1 MDKERLLRYLDQKYL
16 SKCEIAANIPLGM
29 EPDDIWHNILEN
41 RLSKRIELPLKS
53 ICGRNYWYILTARM
67 ISASETIVEELMEHG
82 TDTEQRSS
90 VSNLEEIFFTGY
102 MEGAQISLQDA
113 MTFLQSG
120 EDAQDIEE
128 LMLLNNRQAGSFAA
142 ENIYHAIDENYL
154 HNLAYILT
162 NGLDNGGGDFRI
174 SNDIEIPSMIGEKY
188 SLPEYSVIPSLVQEH
203 TAFLA
208 DPKIHPLIKAAAAQA
223 WILAVRPFPEGN
235 ERLARLLSNIVLYRA
250 GYTFFSDISLSH
262 LIARNSYCYFNSISN
277 ILRIE
282 NEADMT
288 YFIEYYLILLSSA
301 VSELRTRKMHKEQET
316 TIAEQQM
323 AQIPLSGNNG
333 IACTAE
339 KQTEPQMKII
349 SIDSITKRAKTKQ
362 QRIAAKV
369 LIQFYNNGKTKFNA
383 IDLTNASA
391 LNKKQSY
398 RALRYYDEIGVL
410 VPLHKATSGNI
421 YTFAPKYGVP
431 SCNTSREPDEPAQI
445 ATTSELKQKY
455 IDELKRRALSENE
468 VPAMVAKLLL
478 QYLESGKT
486 RFTSP
491 EMSETLN
498 ANSLCVRNSLQTY
511 RRKNIIRVAY
521 DDGKKYIYEFNLN
534 NASGEET
541 AEIQQSQ
548 YDPELIETLK
558 RLVHSNR
565 STKDRRIGI
574 TLLKF
579 LPKGI
584 ITIDDYDQAGNAKH
598 FSTDMKFAM
607 QLGLVERIN
616 RKEYRIKEHI
626 DLSYQ
631 SLAQSQKN
639 TLSALYEFFGDD
651 VFSVEMV
658 TAKLDYSST
667 HISYFLHQFTWMRLL
682 DCRENDDKTY
692 EYRFRVNPTD
702 NPECFESAA

>member
-1 MDKERLLRYLDQKYL
+1 MDKERLLRYLEQKYL

-41 RLSKRIELPLKS
+41 RLSKRIDLPLKS

-142 ENIYHAIDENYL
+142 ENIYHAIDDNYL

-162 NGLDNGGGDFRI
+162 NGLDNGGGDFRM

-188 SLPEYSVIPSLVQEH
+188 CLPEYSVIPGLVQEH

-208 DPKIHPLIKAAAAQA
+208 DSKIHPLIKAAAAQA
-223 WILAVRPFPEGN
+223 WILAIRPFSEGN

-262 LIARNSYCYFNSISN
+262 LIARNSYSYFNAISN

-301 VSELRTRKMHKEQET
+301 VSELRARKIHKEQET

-323 AQIPLSGNNG
+323 AQIPLSATNNT
-333 IACTAE
+333 ACATAAPK
-339 KQTEPQMKII
+339 KQTKSTNIESILKQKYTALNYKTAKALIELFNAGYTKVCAKDIAKITDL
-349 SIDSITKRAKTKQ
+349 STKQ
-362 QRIAAKV
+362 AYKS
-369 LIQFYNNGKTKFNA
+369 LCHFE
-383 IDLTNASA
+383 TN
-391 LNKKQSY
+391 
-398 RALRYYDEIGVL
+398 DIL
-410 VPLHKATSGNI
+410 VPLRKDKRGNLYAFNPRYSTCSYEPQKAPES
-421 YTFAPKYGVP
+421 
-431 SCNTSREPDEPAQI
+431 PAEKD
-445 ATTSELKQKY
+445 TPLDLKQKY
-455 IDELKRRALSENE
+455 IEEIKQRALLGNG
-468 VPAMVAKLLL
+468 VPSMVANLLL
-478 QYLESGKT
+478 QYLNNGKT
-486 RFTSP
+486 SFTSP
-491 EMSETLN
+491 EMAETLN
-498 ANSLCVRNSLQTY
+498 VDSLFVRNSLQTY

-521 DDGKKYIYEFNLN
+521 DDGKKYTYEFNFN
-534 NASGEET
+534 GDSCDKAV
-541 AEIQQSQ
+541 EIQKCE
-548 YDPELIETLK
+548 YDPELIELLK
-558 RLVHSNR
+558 NLVHSSR
-565 STKDRRIGI
+565 STKDRRIGMA
-574 TLLKF
+574 LLKY
-579 LPKGI
+579 LPQGE
-584 ITIDDYDQAGNAKH
+584 ITRDDYDKAGHLKF
-598 FSTDMKFAM
+598 FSIDMKFAM
-607 QLGLVERIN
+607 QIGLVERIT
-616 RKEYRIKEHI
+616 RKKYKIKEHI
-626 DLSYQ
+626 DKSYQ
-631 SLAQSQKN
+631 NLGQPQRSA
-639 TLSALYEFFGDD
+639 LSALYEFFGDD

-658 TAKLDYSST
+658 TAKLDYSSA
-667 HISYFLHQFTWMRLL
+667 HISGFLHQFTWMRLL
-682 DCRENDDKTY
+682 DCKESDNKTY
-692 EYRFRVNPTD
+692 EYKFRVNPTD
-702 NPECFESAA
+702 NPECFEPAA